1 MICAIVLAA
10 GRSRRMGTQKLLL
23 PFGGRTVIGHIVGE
37 VLRSPIDETIVVVG
51 PDSAAVAEAL
61 AGLRVTIAANPDPGG
76 EMLLSVRYGLRALP
90 PDCEAVLVALGDQ
103 PTITT
108 RLIGQMLDAYRGAHT
123 GRRAGRGIIVPV
135 HGGKPGHPI
144 LFSTRYRDEIMAGYD
159 DVGLCGLRRAH
170 ADDVFEF
177 LVPDASV
184 LSDMD
189 CPEDY
194 RRAVAAATRRK
205 D

>member
-1 MICAIVLAA
+1 MICAIILAA

-37 VLRSPIDETIVVVG
+37 VLRSPIDEVVVVVG
-51 PDSAAVAEAL
+51 PDSAAVADAL
-61 AGLRVTIAANPDPGG
+61 AGMRVKIVANPDAGG
-76 EMLLSVRYGLRALP
+76 EMLLSVRCGLRAMT

-103 PTITT
+103 PTITA
-108 RLIGQMLDAYRGAHT
+108 RLIGQMLEAYCE
-123 GRRAGRGIIVPV
+123 AGRSIIVPV
-135 HGGKPGHPI
+135 HGGRPGHPI

-170 ADDVFEF
+170 ASEVLELPVADS
-177 LVPDASV
+177 SV

-189 CPEDY
+189 YPEDY
-194 RRAVAAATRRK
+194 RRALADNHSAK

>member
-1 MICAIVLAA
+1 MISAIILAA

-23 PFGGRTVIGHIVGE
+23 PFGGRTVIGHIIGE
-37 VLRSPIDETIVVVG
+37 VLRSPIDEVVVVVG
-51 PDSAAVAEAL
+51 PDSAAVADAL
-61 AGLRVTIAANPDPGG
+61 AGMRVKIVANPDAGG
-76 EMLLSVRYGLRALP
+76 EMLLSVRCGLRTLT

-103 PTITT
+103 PTITA
-108 RLIGQMLDAYRGAHT
+108 RLIGRMIEAYRA
-123 GRRAGRGIIVPV
+123 AGRGILVPV
-135 HGGKPGHPI
+135 HGGRPGHPM
-144 LFSTRYRDEIMAGYD
+144 LFSTRYREEILMCYD

-170 ADDVFEF
+170 AGDVLE
-177 LVPDASV
+177 LPVADSSV